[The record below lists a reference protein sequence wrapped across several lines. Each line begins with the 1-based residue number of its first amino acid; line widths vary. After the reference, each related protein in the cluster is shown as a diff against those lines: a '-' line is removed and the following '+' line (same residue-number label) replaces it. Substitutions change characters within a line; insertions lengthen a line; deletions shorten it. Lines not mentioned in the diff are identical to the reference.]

1 MLFHKLWLAFVQGR
15 DRLDS
20 LKNIGLS
27 AAGDLG
33 LGQQLQQS
41 VADNEEE
48 LRKKKLLQQASN
60 PSAFGDLTLNPMNSA
75 AGNLFGGSK

>member
-1 MLFHKLWLAFVQGR
+1 MPTSA
-15 DRLDS
+15 DA
-20 LKNIGLS
+20 LKNQPLS

-48 LRKKKLLQQASN
+48 LRKKKVLQQQGAGQ
-60 PSAFGDLTLNPMNSA
+60 FGDQILNPA
-75 AGNLFGGSK
+75 TTALFGGMK